1 MLKRIQFRIVSSCY
15 LQNLKVRQLPKHELK
30 HFFEECL
37 PKNKNYFC
45 VLALYD
51 AFVRSRRFVK
61 TFCQAGEAVVQD
73 YAHAQSIFTEI
84 FLHTSYYY
92 YYAEISDVLVC
103 CINYV
108 FYKLY
113 YLFGRNAD
121 KIQVM

>member
-30 HFFEECL
+30 NFFEECL
-37 PKNKNYFC
+37 PKTKNYFC

-61 TFCQAGEAVVQD
+61 TFCQAGAADIQV

-84 FLHTSYYY
+84 FLHTTY

-103 CINYV
+103 CITYV
-108 FYKLY
+108 CYKLY

-121 KIQVM
+121 KIHVM